1 MTALYDAL
9 GVYLDGAFSQ
19 DGRKVL
25 LLYTDGGDTR
35 SRLRLDE
42 LVDLVR
48 ASDVTVYAIGFQTQ
62 LRSTER
68 RMERRRL
75 EEVVGLSGG
84 RCHFPDTVSELDEIY
99 AQIKAELATRY
110 SLGYVSTDQTTD
122 GAWRRVTVK
131 FAGSRPALEGARIR
145 ARQGYFARYIEDEP
159 SGPRG
164 TRSSGEP
171 GPLAGYILQATGFR
185 RPAAL
190 RAYLRRSW
198 KFP

>member
-1 MTALYDAL
+1 M
-9 GVYLDGAFSQ
+9 
-19 DGRKVL
+19 
-25 LLYTDGGDTR
+25 
-35 SRLRLDE
+35 
-42 LVDLVR
+42 
-48 ASDVTVYAIGFQTQ
+48 
-62 LRSTER
+62 
-68 RMERRRL
+68 
-75 EEVVGLSGG
+75 
-84 RCHFPDTVSELDEIY
+84 
-99 AQIKAELATRY
+99 
-110 SLGYVSTDQTTD
+110 
-122 GAWRRVTVK
+122 TVK

-190 RAYLRRSW
+190 RAYLQRSW